1 MSKSS
6 TNTLTAQVLDYL
18 LRLPNCF
25 AWRNN
30 TTGLFDVKRGVFRPA
45 PKRGVSDIV
54 GVYRG
59 QFFGIEIKTGK
70 DKLRDEQLSFIASIE
85 AANGFVL
92 VVGSF
97 DEFIKLWNAKAAI

>member
-6 TNTLTAQVLDYL
+6 TNALTAQALDYL
-18 LRLPNCF
+18 LRLPHCF

-30 TTGLFDVKRGVFRPA
+30 TTGLFDVSRGVFRPA

-59 QFFGIEIKTGK
+59 LFFGIEIKTCR
-70 DKLRDEQLSFIASIE
+70 DRLRAEQISFISSVE
-85 AANGFVL
+85 AAGGFVL
-92 VVGSF
+92 VVGSY
-97 DEFIKLWNAKAAI
+97 DEFI